1 MNSGQLIGAVTAL
14 GLFLGTPL
22 IKTYFPTQP
31 YLPGLLAGISF
42 SLFWFYSSLKS
53 PVLFK
58 NEFKSFKL
66 VEKLQISPNTAIYT
80 FALPNKTDVLGLPIG
95 QHISIGQVI
104 NEKEIVRSY
113 TPVSSDDDKGVFK
126 LLIKT
131 YPTGNISKMV
141 DELNIGD
148 SIKVKGPKGNFVYS
162 NGLCDHIG
170 MIAGGTGITP
180 MLQIIKAVLKNKK
193 DKTKLDLIF
202 ANVNQDDILCKQEL
216 DELAKDDRF
225 NVFYVLNNPPKG
237 WNQGVGFVT
246 REMVEANLKPYSE
259 KSKVLLCGPPP
270 MVSAMS
276 KIVQE
281 FGYPKANTISKLPD
295 AIFKF

>member
-1 MNSGQLIGAVTAL
+1 
-14 GLFLGTPL
+14 
-22 IKTYFPTQP
+22 
-31 YLPGLLAGISF
+31 
-42 SLFWFYSSLKS
+42 
-53 PVLFK
+53 
-58 NEFKSFKL
+58 
-66 VEKLQISPNTAIYT
+66 
-80 FALPNKTDVLGLPIG
+80 
-95 QHISIGQVI
+95 
-104 NEKEIVRSY
+104 
-113 TPVSSDDDKGVFK
+113 
-126 LLIKT
+126 
-131 YPTGNISKMV
+131 
-141 DELNIGD
+141 
-148 SIKVKGPKGNFVYS
+148 
-162 NGLCDHIG
+162 
-170 MIAGGTGITP
+170 